1 MLGSLNI
8 AIGNFLASD
17 ASGIKLKPG
26 DIKVT
31 GIGPDPGGL
40 PGANVAVTITNGIM
54 FFSLLFCLVGLVLSA
69 GLWAVGAFSNN
80 YTQSVNGKKG
90 FLICAGAALAIGAAF
105 FLVSWFFGA
114 GNSVK

>member
-8 AIGNFLASD
+8 LAGQVLAQGGVSISSGNIQV
-17 ASGIKLKPG
+17 SGIA
-26 DIKVT
+26 
-31 GIGPDPGGL
+31 PDPKGL
-40 PGANVAVTITNGIM
+40 PGAGVAVTITNGIM

-114 GNSVK
+114 GQKVA